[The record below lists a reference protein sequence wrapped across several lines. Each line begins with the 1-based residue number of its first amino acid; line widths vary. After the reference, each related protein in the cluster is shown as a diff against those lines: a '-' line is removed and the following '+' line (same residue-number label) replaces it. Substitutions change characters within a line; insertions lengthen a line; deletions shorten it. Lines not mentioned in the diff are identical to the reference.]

1 MRQDQADSA
10 KRHRA
15 VAHAQAQQRLEG
27 LAVPSDVL
35 DDLYRAAKGEM
46 TVAEGIAA
54 VYHRYGQPIPLCAA
68 VKKDGGG
75 RDGDQ

>member
-27 LAVPSDVL
+27 LDVPPEVL
-35 DDLYRAAKGEM
+35 DDLHRAAKGEIS
-46 TVAEGIAA
+46 VAEGIAA
-54 VYHRYGQPIPLCAA
+54 VYHRYGQPMPVSATE
-68 VKKDGGG
+68 KKDGGG
-75 RDGDQ
+75 RNGD